1 MVGCLVLQVLES
13 TVTPEL
19 EGFFSVCVFADR
31 VVQLAEYAES

>member
-19 EGFFSVCVFADR
+19 EGFFFQSVYLLT